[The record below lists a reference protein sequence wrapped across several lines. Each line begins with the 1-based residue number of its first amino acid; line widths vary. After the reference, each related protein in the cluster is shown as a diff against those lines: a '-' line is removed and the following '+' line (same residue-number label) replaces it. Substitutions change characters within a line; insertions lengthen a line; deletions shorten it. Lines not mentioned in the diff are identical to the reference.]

1 MDIINVIVNF
11 WYVNIEV
18 HIENVQKSFKVTHI
32 SIYQFEKFKLLLLLI
47 YLTYIILILINY
59 FTYLFMD

>member
-32 SIYQFEKFKLLLLLI
+32 SITVFYFVVKIYMGDNKFFEF
-47 YLTYIILILINY
+47 
-59 FTYLFMD
+59 F

>member
-32 SIYQFEKFKLLLLLI
+32 SI
-47 YLTYIILILINY
+47 IISLKNLNY
-59 FTYLFMD
+59 YYYLFI

>member
-32 SIYQFEKFKLLLLLI
+32 SI
-47 YLTYIILILINY
+47 IINLKNLNY
-59 FTYLFMD
+59 YYYLFI

>member
-32 SIYQFEKFKLLLLLI
+32 SINEIDVISLKNLTKNFGKKFPHKVFFFLKK
-47 YLTYIILILINY
+47 
-59 FTYLFMD
+59 

>member
-32 SIYQFEKFKLLLLLI
+32 SIIISLKNLTKNFGKKFPHKVFFFLKK
-47 YLTYIILILINY
+47 
-59 FTYLFMD
+59 

>member
-32 SIYQFEKFKLLLLLI
+32 SINLTNVYFKI
-47 YLTYIILILINY
+47 YSEHI
-59 FTYLFMD
+59 